1 MSCNALQC
9 NLTKSSFQCLRYLM
23 QLDAMLTPGSEKLSA
38 NCTSG
43 WGRVGRRARPAV
55 RDIAPIGGS
64 PHKEES
70 TGPYHGTTTTTT
82 NIQHQ
87 IQPHHQTILTLVC
100 LDLRVG
106 RGKEHLTVQKM
117 EMRWNVWS
125 EMESCCFCFNEDK
138 FPAKDGFLDKN

>member
-1 MSCNALQC
+1 MSTN
-9 NLTKSSFQCLRYLM
+9 SRVF
-23 QLDAMLTPGSEKLSA
+23 
-38 NCTSG
+38 SG
-43 WGRVGRRARPAV
+43 GRSGGGRVGRAAGAAV

-70 TGPYHGTTTTTT
+70 TGPHHGTTTTTT

-106 RGKEHLTVQKM
+106 RGKEHLTV
-117 EMRWNVWS
+117 
-125 EMESCCFCFNEDK
+125 
-138 FPAKDGFLDKN
+138 PLI